1 MGKIVQDG
9 FVSEYSYEPHKGDY
23 DRIYFP
29 VTGHF
34 VMVEGKPE
42 TMKLYD
48 DFARVFHRLENV
60 SFLWPVSSQL
70 EGKKKFPR
78 PFIMKQVDGDTQGLG
93 TQLVSA
99 GEKVKISYIGG
110 ELANPLVEGA
120 IENLVILNQHQFLR
134 LDGANLDRQA
144 ERYENDD
151 YFLEYENNGHGE
163 FTTRIVAQ
171 GQGTGN
177 ITLDLTGLE
186 GAGNV
191 TLRLNGTLSLVQV
204 DKDGNPVQSL
214 TIDKAE
220 GVRVQAQ
227 KDGKQEHQV
236 YGETLQGKLADLIAA
251 IRALTVPTPS
261 GVSGIP
267 NNAADFKKIA
277 DALDEILTR

>member
-1 MGKIVQDG
+1 MSRIEQDG
-9 FVSEYSYEPHKGDY
+9 FVSEYKYAPHDGDY
-23 DRIYFP
+23 DHIFFP

-34 VMVEGKPE
+34 VMVKDRPA
-42 TMKLYD
+42 TMALYD
-48 DFARVFHRLENV
+48 DFARIFHPLEDV
-60 SFLWPVSSQL
+60 SFMWPVSSQL

-78 PFIMKQVDGDTQGLG
+78 PFIVEQLSDDPDGFG
-93 TQLVSA
+93 TKVLSV
-99 GEKVKISYIGG
+99 GEKVKITYIGG
-110 ELANPLVEGA
+110 ELCNPLVEGA
-120 IENLVILNQHQFLR
+120 IENLIILNQHQFLR

-171 GQGTGN
+171 GKGTGN
-177 ITLDLTGLE
+177 ITFDLTGLE

-191 TLRLNGTLSLVQV
+191 TLRLNGALSLVQV

-214 TIDKAE
+214 SIDKTA

-227 KDGKQEHQV
+227 KDGKQEHSV
-236 YGETLQGKLADLIAA
+236 YGETLRDKLKALIEA
-251 IRALTVPTPS
+251 IRVMTVPTPS

-267 NNAADFKKIA
+267 NNVADFKKIE
-277 DALDEILTR
+277 DALDEILTQ